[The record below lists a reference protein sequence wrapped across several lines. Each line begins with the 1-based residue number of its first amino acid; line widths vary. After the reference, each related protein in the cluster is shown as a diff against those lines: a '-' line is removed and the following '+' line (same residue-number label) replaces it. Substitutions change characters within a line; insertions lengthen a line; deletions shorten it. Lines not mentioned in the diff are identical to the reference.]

1 MTYSINFK
9 NSDLGRGLNYYD
21 CKKSDTLNA
30 GILEQVLDDSIC
42 WHGIKSSDLNRVLD
56 YISLEYPPM
65 LIEIE
70 AEYLRGDKVFPRF
83 VCGMRT
89 GGFTYGR
96 HLFTADEAAAMRS
109 QRTI

>member
-30 GILEQVLDDSIC
+30 GILEQVLDDFIC
-42 WHGIKSSDLNRVLD
+42 WHGIKPSDLNRVLD
-56 YISLEYPPM
+56 YLSLEYSPM

-70 AEYLRGDKVFPRF
+70 AEYLRGDKIFPRF

-89 GGFTYGR
+89 GGFTYGC
-96 HLFTADEAAAMRS
+96 HHFTAAEAAE
-109 QRTI
+109 QRNQGMI